1 MVADIITTMA
11 TIKKRAMHTNSLAQ
25 LRLWQLIS
33 PALPIGAFAYS
44 QGLEYAVECGWVS
57 DEEQAYQWIS
67 GIAEHSLATM
77 DLPVMIRIFRAWQG
91 DTPSEIEQ
99 WSDFLLASRES
110 KEIQIEDQNIGKA
123 LATLLTEL
131 EISEAAPWRFSD
143 RTNFPVMFTLAASK
157 WSVSID
163 DALMGY
169 LWAWCENQVAAA
181 IKVVPLGQTSGQRLL
196 SRLIG
201 QIPAWCDSAQQ
212 VADEDIGM
220 LCPGL
225 GIASALHETQYS
237 RMFRS

>member
-1 MVADIITTMA
+1 MVVDITIMMM
-11 TIKKRAMHTNSLAQ
+11 IKKRAMHTSSLAQ

-44 QGLEYAVECGWVS
+44 QGLEYAVECGWIS
-57 DEEQAYQWIS
+57 DEEKAYQWIS
-67 GIAEHSLATM
+67 GIAEHSLATL
-77 DLPVMIRIFRAWQG
+77 DLPVMIRIFQAWQSG
-91 DTPSEIEQ
+91 TPSEIEK

-110 KEIQIEDQNIGKA
+110 KEIQIEDKNIGKA

-131 EISEAAPWRFSD
+131 EISEAAAWRFSD

-157 WSVSID
+157 WAVSID

-196 SRLIG
+196 SKLIE
-201 QIPAWCDSAQQ
+201 QIPEWCESAQQ
-212 VADEDIGM
+212 IADEDIGM

-237 RMFRS
+237 RLFRS